1 MILKNLAVNM
11 VRPGYFPVMV
21 EKVWRRIAE
30 RGRRGDARVAAEW
43 CAAKVEPFE
52 SLALKL
58 DAELWAETQAFGN
71 RLQDR
76 ARARLADIDLDLGG
90 GVDYRLLYFM
100 TRYLKPRT
108 VVETG
113 VGAGFS
119 TQAILTALAAN
130 RSGRLLSSDFPY
142 FRFENPAQYAG
153 ILVEEELKKPWTL
166 YLQGDRKNLPRI
178 CRSVDAIDLFHYDS
192 DKSYGGRA
200 LAMDLVRHRLAD
212 NAVVIMDDIE
222 NNLFFRDHVESRG
235 LPCNVFEF
243 QGKYLGLIGLG
254 K

>member
-21 EKVWRRIAE
+21 EKVWRRLVE
-30 RGRRGDARVAAEW
+30 RGRRADALMAAEW
-43 CAAKVEPFE
+43 CAARVEPFD
-52 SLALKL
+52 SLASEL
-58 DAELWAETQAFGN
+58 DAELWAETKAFER
-71 RLQDR
+71 RLQDL

-90 GVDYRLLYFM
+90 EGDYRLLYFM
-100 TRYLKPRT
+100 TRYLKPRI

-166 YLQGDRKNLPRI
+166 Q
-178 CRSVDAIDLFHYDS
+178 FT
-192 DKSYGGRA
+192 
-200 LAMDLVRHRLAD
+200 
-212 NAVVIMDDIE
+212 
-222 NNLFFRDHVESRG
+222 
-235 LPCNVFEF
+235 
-243 QGKYLGLIGLG
+243 
-254 K
+254 